1 MSWYEKLTGEKIEL
15 VGVES
20 KKIGKGEEVIVTF
33 KEDEPRVIEVGD
45 TKYASILVKNDDR
58 LVELRF
64 KSKALARRLARLQL
78 SRGSLMDLKVRIRR
92 PTGEQDD
99 TRWIV
104 EVVE

>member
-1 MSWYEKLTGEKIEL
+1 MSWYEKLTGEKIET

-20 KKIGKGEEVIVTF
+20 KKLQKGEEVIVTF
-33 KEDEPRVIEVGD
+33 KEDEPRVIEAGD
-45 TKYASILVKNDDR
+45 VKYASILVKNNDR

-92 PTGEQDD
+92 PTGEGDD
-99 TRWIV
+99 VKWEV
-104 EVVE
+104 EVIE

>member
-1 MSWYEKLTGEKIEL
+1 MSWYERLTGEKIET

-20 KKIGKGEEVIVTF
+20 KKLQKGEEVIVTF
-33 KEDEPRVIEVGD
+33 KEDEPRVVEIDGI
-45 TKYASILVKNDDR
+45 KYAAILVKNNDR

-78 SRGSLMDLKVRIRR
+78 SRGSLMDLKVKIRR
-92 PTGEQDD
+92 PTGEGED
-99 TRWIV
+99 TKWTV